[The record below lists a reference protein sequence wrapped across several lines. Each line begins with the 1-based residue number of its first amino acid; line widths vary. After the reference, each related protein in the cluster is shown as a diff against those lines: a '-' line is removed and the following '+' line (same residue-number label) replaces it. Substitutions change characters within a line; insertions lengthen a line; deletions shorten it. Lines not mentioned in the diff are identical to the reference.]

1 MAFDRQQVYIT
12 CTGQIGTGGGAGEEI
27 FSFGLRVTS
36 TTSHDAVAA
45 LAAVDTGAIQSAY
58 SDFITDAGS
67 NISSRV
73 HAFSVKFS
81 PLSTAGVLL
90 DDPVIEP
97 MGGGGG
103 VSGGG
108 SGPQFPN
115 QVAIAVS
122 LRTVTNI
129 GRAHKGRFYV
139 PVPSM
144 PVITS
149 GRINSAYPPDLA
161 ANASTLLQAIN
172 SEFGTNPTTGGR
184 VSIMSNIGTG
194 TTRSVTRVLV
204 GDVLDTIRSRR
215 NAFAETYSEVAVP

>member
-1 MAFDRQQVYIT
+1 MPFDRQQVYIT

-27 FSFGLRVTS
+27 FSFGLRVTGS
-36 TTSHDAVAA
+36 TTHDSVAA
-45 LAAVDTGAIQSAY
+45 LAAVDTAAIRDAY

-73 HAFSVKFS
+73 HALAVKFS
-81 PLSTAGVLL
+81 PLSAAGTLL
-90 DDPVIEP
+90 DDPVIEALN
-97 MGGGGG
+97 GGTG

-108 SGPQFPN
+108 SGPSFPN

-144 PVITS
+144 PILTS

-161 ANASTLLQAIN
+161 DNASLLLQAIN
-172 SEFGTNPTTGGR
+172 SEFGTDAVTGGR
-184 VSIMSNIGTG
+184 VAIMSNIGAG

-215 NAFAETYSEVAVP
+215 NAFAETYSETAVP